1 MLVLGL
7 DPGLGTTGYA
17 VVDGCC
23 GVIRLLEAGV
33 IRTKSA
39 LPLEKRLT
47 ELADGLLQVI
57 DEYHPEV
64 MAVED
69 LYAHYAHPKTAV
81 IMGHARGVFFL
92 AAGRAGIPVASYNA
106 TRIKK
111 SLTGT
116 GHATKEQVARMIAN
130 VLVYDKFDGPADVTD
145 ALATALCHIRTVGHG
160 GGI

>member
-7 DPGLGTTGYA
+7 DPGLRTTGYA
-17 VVDGCC
+17 VVDSGR
-23 GVIRLLEAGV
+23 GVVRLLEAGV
-33 IRTKSA
+33 IRTKAS
-39 LPLEKRLT
+39 LPLERRLL
-47 ELADGLLQVI
+47 ELTDGLVQVM
-57 DEYHPEV
+57 DEYRPEV

-69 LYAHYAHPKTAV
+69 LYSHYAHPKTAV

-116 GHATKEQVARMIAN
+116 GHASKEQVARMIAN
-130 VLVYDKFDGPADVTD
+130 VLAYDRFEGPADVTD

-160 GGI
+160 GAL